1 MRFLKFSRAY
11 RRTSSMTKVQGIT
24 QLLGILPCLT
34 TVRRRRRVSSDEMK
48 FLERYRELSEN
59 DQIAM
64 RYLVEAMRSVSRF

>member
-11 RRTSSMTKVQGIT
+11 RRTSSMAKVQGIT
-24 QLLGILPCLT
+24 QLLGILPCLST
-34 TVRRRRRVSSDEMK
+34 ARRRRRVSSDEMK
-48 FLERYRELSEN
+48 LLERYRELSES